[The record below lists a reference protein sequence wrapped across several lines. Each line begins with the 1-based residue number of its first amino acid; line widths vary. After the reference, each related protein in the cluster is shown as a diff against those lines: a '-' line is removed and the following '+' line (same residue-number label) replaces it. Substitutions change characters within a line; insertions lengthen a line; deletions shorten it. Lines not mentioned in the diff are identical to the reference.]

1 MAVYRLCPL
10 GAGIPMGPGTLV
22 TAMAAPNTFTRAAL
36 LLGVPVTGLAWSL
49 GSWLAAIDQ
58 IAALRVG
65 LVQSMIYVAI
75 GGIAQTLALWLG
87 FSAVLWAM
95 FRITTG
101 GRLPLTH
108 MLSLVSSAAP
118 PLWIAAPAAAIVVG
132 SDTLNGPL
140 WVAITAAAVLGTAG
154 FILLLVQQLAAA
166 SEKSRGRA
174 ALAVTAT
181 FGFLASLVT
190 LVT

>member
-1 MAVYRLCPL
+1 
-10 GAGIPMGPGTLV
+10 
-22 TAMAAPNTFTRAAL
+22 MAAPNTITRAAL
-36 LLGVPVTGLAWSL
+36 LLGVPLTGLAWSL

-65 LVQSMIYVAI
+65 LVQSLIYVAI
-75 GGIAQTLALWLG
+75 GGIAQTLAFWLG

-101 GRLPLTH
+101 GRLPLTQI
-108 MLSLVSSAAP
+108 LALVSSAAP

-132 SDTLNGPL
+132 ADTLNGPL
-140 WVAITAAAVLGTAG
+140 LVAITAVAVLGTGG
-154 FILLLVQQLAAA
+154 FIVLLVRQLAVAA
-166 SEKSRGRA
+166 EKTRARA
-174 ALAVTAT
+174 ALAVAAT
-181 FGFLASLVT
+181 FVFLASLVT